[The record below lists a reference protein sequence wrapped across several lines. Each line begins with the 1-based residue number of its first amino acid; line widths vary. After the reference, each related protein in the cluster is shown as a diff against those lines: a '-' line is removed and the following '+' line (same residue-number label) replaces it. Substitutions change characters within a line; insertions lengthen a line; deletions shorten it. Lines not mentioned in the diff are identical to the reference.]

1 MLIPRFCCPG
11 LVRYAPSPQV
21 GFSGLSGQVTKW
33 HGFWIRWHFHA
44 LSAIRI
50 RPLPCF
56 YVRAFPKC
64 LLAAYALEH
73 TICRMGKK
81 INQPST
87 LSSTAH
93 VWCTHVHWAA
103 MFGHRTSDF
112 TSGSLNMLQASQTV
126 CKRSAANVPIFM
138 GKHVILAFF
147 QTLFT
152 TSKSHVGTCFLEFW
166 AIFALLIIHILWV
179 VLKFMMFVVHHN
191 RPCSYFDRTR
201 AVSDKHANFSRTTS
215 IPTLCVA
222 QLLIIVI
229 SLHVHTRSETLH
241 GVFGSHC

>member
-1 MLIPRFCCPG
+1 MAWFLDP
-11 LVRYAPSPQV
+11 L
-21 GFSGLSGQVTKW
+21 
-33 HGFWIRWHFHA
+33 A
-44 LSAIRI
+44 LSCVVSHPYSASSVFLCQSFPQMFAGR
-50 RPLPCF
+50 
-56 YVRAFPKC
+56 VRAGT
-64 LLAAYALEH
+64 H
-73 TICRMGKK
+73 DMQNGQK
-81 INQPST
+81 INQSST

-93 VWCTHVHWAA
+93 V
-103 MFGHRTSDF
+103 FGHRTSDF

-166 AIFALLIIHILWV
+166 AIFALLIIHMLWV
-179 VLKFMMFVVHHN
+179 VLNFFVVHRN

-201 AVSDKHANFSRTTS
+201 AVSNKNANFSRTTS

>member
-1 MLIPRFCCPG
+1 MAWFLDP
-11 LVRYAPSPQV
+11 L
-21 GFSGLSGQVTKW
+21 
-33 HGFWIRWHFHA
+33 A
-44 LSAIRI
+44 LSCVVSHPYSASSVFLCQSFPQMFAGR
-50 RPLPCF
+50 
-56 YVRAFPKC
+56 VRAGT
-64 LLAAYALEH
+64 H
-73 TICRMGKK
+73 DMQNGQK
-81 INQPST
+81 INQSST

-179 VLKFMMFVVHHN
+179 VLKIFLLSIATV
-191 RPCSYFDRTR
+191 R
-201 AVSDKHANFSRTTS
+201 ARTS
-215 IPTLCVA
+215 IVHAQCQIKTRIFHAQHQFPRCVWPN
-222 QLLIIVI
+222 
-229 SLHVHTRSETLH
+229 
-241 GVFGSHC
+241 C